1 MEEDSIKDSS
11 KTKFLDNSLSLE
23 MGQKIDWNSSCIHVL
38 YRKRRDKAQSGYLFR
53 PG

>member
-11 KTKFLDNSLSLE
+11 KTKFLNKSLSLE

-38 YRKRRDKAQSGYLFR
+38 YDDECTFVHLY
-53 PG
+53 